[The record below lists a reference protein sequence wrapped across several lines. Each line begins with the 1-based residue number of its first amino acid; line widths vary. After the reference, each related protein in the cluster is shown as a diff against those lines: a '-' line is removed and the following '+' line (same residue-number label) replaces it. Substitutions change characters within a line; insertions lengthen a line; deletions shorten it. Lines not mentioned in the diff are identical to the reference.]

1 MVSRYLMGF
10 WTLMDILLLGAG
22 GLSVGMS
29 IVWKKPDLIMN
40 TVLTPGMLLGA
51 VLSIF
56 LQSLPSLIICL
67 STAGLIL
74 GIMLLITFVVSV
86 GAIVQANH
94 VTIGLV
100 ILNYCLV
107 VDSIAV
113 LIVGTFIW
121 YPSLQQ
127 RAIFHKAWASFTD
140 PERTML
146 QNKWKCCGYFNA
158 SDIAVVGS
166 GSDFCTQTQVT
177 FLNVLD
183 LGNDDNAHFFC
194 VKPYTAASD
203 YTLENT
209 FTYVSPRI
217 YFIPA
222 ILTLVRSSA
231 LCTLSWFPSWV
242 FYLPPSASS
251 TRETRRSASRRSIPS
266 VAAKASSKSY
276 MHWMLCRHSSYFT
289 IFLHPLVT

>member
-10 WTLMDILLLGAG
+10 WTLMDVLLLGAG

-40 TVLTPGMLLGA
+40 TVLTPGMLLGT
-51 VLSIF
+51 VSSILSSVF
-56 LQSLPSLIICL
+56 PSLIICL
-67 STAGLIL
+67 PTAGLIL

-113 LIVGTFIW
+113 LIVGTIIW

-127 RAIFHKAWASFTD
+127 RALFHKSWVNFSDAQ
-140 PERTML
+140 RTGL
-146 QNKWKCCGYFNA
+146 QNQWKCCGYFNA
-158 SDIAVVGS
+158 SDSATVTNNAGDYCNPS
-166 GSDFCTQTQVT
+166 QVA
-177 FLNVLD
+177 FLNLLD

-194 VKPYTAASD
+194 VKPYTLASD

-209 FTYVSPRI
+209 FT
-217 YFIPA
+217 
-222 ILTLVRSSA
+222 
-231 LCTLSWFPSWV
+231 
-242 FYLPPSASS
+242 
-251 TRETRRSASRRSIPS
+251 
-266 VAAKASSKSY
+266 
-276 MHWMLCRHSSYFT
+276 
-289 IFLHPLVT
+289 